1 MSETI
6 ATRII
11 TRDDRVVARRLRSY
25 MLYLRDPDG
34 ERQIE
39 VTTPAIRI
47 GSRKGA
53 DLVLN
58 DPRVSRVHLEIAHD
72 EHGFRLR
79 DLHSTNG
86 TFVDGVRANDVY
98 LRPGARIEFGESTI
112 VFQVGTREVDV
123 PIAAGDHFGPLVGR
137 SAAMRELFALL
148 EKAAPT
154 TATVLIEGESG
165 TGKELVAEA
174 IHARSTRADGPFVVF
189 DCAAVPPDLV
199 ESELFGHE
207 KGAFTG
213 ATARRMG
220 RMEEADG
227 GTLFLDELGELPLDL
242 QPKLLMAIEKREI
255 RRVGGTEAKE
265 LDVRIVAATNRD
277 LAAEV
282 NRGAFRADLYYRLA
296 VVRVKL
302 PPLRERRE
310 DVPLL
315 VEHFVRKAL
324 AGDPALA
331 EVVLRS
337 ISTSN
342 QERLASHPWPGNV
355 RELKSLLARTLA
367 LTAPGE
373 APVLEPPTAL
383 APAAPGAGVEAEV
396 NLDRPFGELRQQV
409 LERFDRAYLTKQ
421 LERFEGNFTRAAAAS
436 GMDRM
441 YFKRML
447 KKSSE

>member
-1 MSETI
+1 
-6 ATRII
+6 
-11 TRDDRVVARRLRSY
+11 
-25 MLYLRDPDG
+25 
-34 ERQIE
+34 
-39 VTTPAIRI
+39 
-47 GSRKGA
+47 
-53 DLVLN
+53 
-58 DPRVSRVHLEIAHD
+58 
-72 EHGFRLR
+72 
-79 DLHSTNG
+79 
-86 TFVDGVRANDVY
+86 
-98 LRPGARIEFGESTI
+98 
-112 VFQVGTREVDV
+112 
-123 PIAAGDHFGPLVGR
+123 
-137 SAAMRELFALL
+137 
-148 EKAAPT
+148 
-154 TATVLIEGESG
+154 IEGESG

-355 RELKSLLARTLA
+355 RARRLFSSRS
-367 LTAPGE
+367 
-373 APVLEPPTAL
+373 PPRARL
-383 APAAPGAGVEAEV
+383 PCSSRRRPSRPRRPARGS
-396 NLDRPFGELRQQV
+396 RR
-409 LERFDRAYLTKQ
+409 R
-421 LERFEGNFTRAAAAS
+421 
-436 GMDRM
+436 
-441 YFKRML
+441 
-447 KKSSE
+447 